1 MNFWRILRLLFRKKS
16 RHYSEI
22 GFSGKR
28 SERKKQGWIRLLIPT
43 LLGIALVFLFPRGH
57 SLQFSDLTTGS
68 ISPRRIVA
76 PFSFE
81 ILKTREEYQKDR
93 EEAIQNI
100 NPIFERDDLE
110 VRRMADRLEAF
121 FQSINLMRR
130 KNTRMS
136 MKIDSLRIQFP
147 ILSLTSED
155 WRMLLSPEAPLTST
169 RFTAFQD
176 QLKQIV
182 REIYR
187 VGILNQPK
195 SIFNMADG
203 QLILRVGDEEKNK
216 PVEDFF
222 DLESARNRV
231 YQLLNA
237 HYPHDVMLTQ
247 MGASILNYYL
257 RPNILYDE
265 ALNQERISEAQ
276 SRVPLSSGFVYE
288 DELIVDR
295 NQRIT
300 ADIRKKLDSLSAKM
314 VEKGM
319 IEGGFKR
326 IFPIAGK
333 AAFVFLLLAVFGFYL
348 RIDNQKLLDDSKS
361 ILLLSLI
368 ALIIALATYFIR
380 RLDASEYFV
389 PTAMGAMLLASI
401 FDTRIAFLGTAI
413 LSILV
418 GALWGNEFN
427 LMAVSFFTGVFGV
440 LVMKRVRTRG
450 QLVQA
455 VFYMIGIQL
464 FTITLM
470 GFLRF
475 LPFPQIFHSWQF
487 GALNGLFTP
496 ILAYG
501 MLALIESLFDITTD
515 YALLELSNLNHPLL
529 KRLSVEAPGTYHH
542 SILVGN
548 MAEAAAQAIGANS
561 LLARVGCYY
570 HDIGKLEK
578 AEYFVENQVGLEN
591 PHKKLTPSMSALILI
606 NHVKR
611 GMELAEKYKLPKAI
625 RDIMAQH
632 HGKTIMTFFY
642 QKALAKVGADGVNE
656 TEYRYPGPLPQ
667 SKEAAIVM
675 LADAIE
681 AASRSLKDP
690 TYSRLKGVIEDIVD
704 ERFKA
709 GELDQSPLTL
719 RDLEAIKDSFLTI
732 LAGTF
737 HARIEYPEIE
747 DVKATKRGKAIKR
760 ESEDGAKD

>member
-1 MNFWRILRLLFRKKS
+1 MRLM
-16 RHYSEI
+16 
-22 GFSGKR
+22 
-28 SERKKQGWIRLLIPT
+28 IPI
-43 LLGIALVFLFPRGH
+43 LLGIALTFLFPRGQ
-57 SLQFSDLTTGS
+57 SLQYSDLTTGS

-93 EEAIQNI
+93 DEAIQNI
-100 NPIFERDDLE
+100 NPIFERDE
-110 VRRMADRLEAF
+110 QETRRMADRLEAF
-121 FQSINLMRR
+121 FQSISMMRR
-130 KNTRMS
+130 KSARMS
-136 MKIDSLRIQFP
+136 AQIDSLKVQFP

-155 WRMLLSPEAPLTST
+155 WRTLLSPEGSLTSSQ
-169 RFTAFQD
+169 FTAFQNHLR
-176 QLKQIV
+176 QVV

-187 VGILNQPK
+187 AGILSQSK
-195 SIFNMADG
+195 SIFNVTDG
-203 QLILRVGDEEKNK
+203 RLILRVADEESLQ
-216 PVEDFF
+216 PIDDFF

-237 HYPHDVMLTQ
+237 RYASDAMQAQ
-247 MGASILNYYL
+247 MGAAILNYYL

-265 ALNQERISEAQ
+265 SLNQERINEAQ

-333 AAFVFLLLAVFGFYL
+333 AAFIFFLLAVFGFYL
-348 RIDNQKLLDDSKS
+348 KIDNQKLLDDTKS

-368 ALIIALATYFIR
+368 ALFIALATFAIR

-389 PTAMGAMLLASI
+389 PTAIGSMLLASI
-401 FDTRIAFLGTAI
+401 FDVRVAFIGTAV
-413 LSILV
+413 LSLLT

-427 LMAVSFFTGVFGV
+427 LMSVSFFTGVFGI

-455 VFYMIGIQL
+455 VFYMIGIQIV
-464 FTITLM
+464 TITLM

-496 ILAYG
+496 IVAYG
-501 MLALIESLFDITTD
+501 MLAVIESLFDITTD

-529 KRLSVEAPGTYHH
+529 KRLSIEAPGTYHH

-578 AEYFVENQVGLEN
+578 AEYFVENQVGMEN

-611 GMELAEKYKLPKAI
+611 GTELAEKYKLPKAI
-625 RDIMAQH
+625 RDIMVQH

-675 LADAIE
+675 LADATE

-704 ERFKA
+704 ERFKG

-719 RDLEAIKDSFLTI
+719 RDLEAIKESFLTI

-737 HARIEYPEIE
+737 HARIEYPDID
-747 DVKATKRGKAIKR
+747 DVKAARRGKSAKK